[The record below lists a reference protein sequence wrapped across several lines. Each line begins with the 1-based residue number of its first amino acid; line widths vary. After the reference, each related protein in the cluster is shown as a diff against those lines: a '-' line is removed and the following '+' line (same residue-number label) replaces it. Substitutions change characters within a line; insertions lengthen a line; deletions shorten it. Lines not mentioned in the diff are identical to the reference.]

1 MLTRPEM
8 VNLLTAASAYD
19 NRQPNPAAVMA
30 WGKAAELGRWTFDE
44 ALDALHAHYAE
55 TTAFVM
61 PGHITERIRAA
72 RQDRAMRAETRQVEE
87 APANPAAAERIQQI
101 ITEVAEQM
109 GWTEPGTPR
118 AGFALK
124 VPCPHCRAA
133 EGARCVNPATDKPL
147 RKSTCHDARA
157 LALAE
162 FMRTT
167 ED

>member
-30 WGKAAELGRWTFDE
+30 WGKASEIGRWTFDE
-44 ALDALHAHYAE
+44 ALEALHAHYAE
-55 TTAFVM
+55 TTDFVM
-61 PGHITERIRAA
+61 PGHITARIRVE
-72 RQDRAMRAETRQVEE
+72 RQDRAMRAEARQLEE
-87 APANPAAAERIQQI
+87 TPTNPAAAERIQQI

-118 AGFALK
+118 TGFALK
-124 VPCPHCRAA
+124 VRCPHCGAA
-133 EGARCVNPATDKPL
+133 EGKRCFNPANEKPL
-147 RKSTCHDARA
+147 TKTTCHESRA
-157 LALAE
+157 LALAD

-167 ED
+167 S